1 MYHPTTRLLTV
12 LELLQAHARLS
23 GAELARRLEVDPRT
37 IRRYV
42 TMLQDL
48 GIPVEAE
55 RGRHGGYR
63 LRPGYKLP
71 PLLFTEEEA
80 LAVTLGLLSARRLGL
95 AAAAPAVEGALA
107 KVERVLPETV
117 RERVRAMQD
126 TIGFTLPA
134 VEPAPADSATLA
146 TLGTAAQRSRRV
158 WLRYR
163 SWRGEESERLVDP
176 YGLVFH
182 RGRWYLA
189 GHDHRR
195 GGVRVFRVDRVLVA
209 EVREEPFERPD
220 GFDPVAHVQ
229 RSLAGVPW
237 GWEVEVMLE
246 TTLAEARQRV
256 PSTVAVLAEGD
267 GGVVLRAQASDLGAA
282 ARSLVALGWRFT
294 VRRPPELRD
303 ALRRL
308 AVEIASLADE

>member
-1 MYHPTTRLLTV
+1 M
-12 LELLQAHARLS
+12 
-23 GAELARRLEVDPRT
+23 
-37 IRRYV
+37 
-42 TMLQDL
+42 MLQDL

-55 RGRHGGYR
+55 RGRYGGYR

-117 RERVRAMQD
+117 RERVRAMQG

-134 VEPAPADSATLA
+134 VEQAVADSATLA
-146 TLGTAAQRSRRV
+146 TLGTAAQRGRRV

-195 GGVRVFRVDRVLVA
+195 GGVRVFRVDRVLAV
-209 EVREEPFERPD
+209 ELREEEFVRPD
-220 GFDPVAHVQ
+220 GFDSVVHVQ
-229 RSLAGVPW
+229 RSLADVPW
-237 GWEVEVMLE
+237 GWEVEVVLE
-246 TTLAEARQRV
+246 TTLDEARQRV
-256 PSTVAVLAEGD
+256 PSTVAELEESE
-267 GGVVLRAQASDLGAA
+267 GGVVLRTNAVDLGMA

-294 VRRPPELRD
+294 VCRPPELRD
-303 ALRRL
+303 ELRRL
-308 AVEIASLADE
+308 AAEIASLSGEGMG

>member
-12 LELLQAHARLS
+12 LELLQAHTRLS

-107 KVERVLPETV
+107 KVERVLPEAV
-117 RERVRAMQD
+117 RGRVRAIQG
-126 TIGFTLPA
+126 TIGFTLPI

-237 GWEVEVMLE
+237 GWEVEVVLE